1 MHRGQLL
8 SRLITKQRDQMTKQH
23 LIAMWINLSQKL
35 VLAEYENMVIFL
47 TFLYLPTV
55 DYSILRKN
63 IWKYLV
69 SLDVLS
75 TFFKSYLQMH
85 ILTVY
90 LLYFL
95 SQHKCILA
103 ALSVFKL
110 EPNVSILSLTH
121 SLDWKQQAKRF
132 LFIYFAEHYSIFK
145 RCCITVCRSPSWP

>member
-8 SRLITKQRDQMTKQH
+8 SRLITKQRDQVTKQH
-23 LIAMWINLSQKL
+23 LIAMWMNLSQKL
-35 VLAEYENMVIFL
+35 VLAEYENMIIFL

-55 DYSILRKN
+55 DYSVLCKN

-75 TFFKSYLQMH
+75 TFFKCYLQMH

-90 LLYFL
+90 LFYFL
-95 SQHKCILA
+95 SQQ
-103 ALSVFKL
+103 
-110 EPNVSILSLTH
+110 PNVSILSLTRG
-121 SLDWKQQAKRF
+121 LDWKQQAKRF

-145 RCCITVCRSPSWP
+145 SCCITVCRWLSWP